1 MPGIKFGIKNYFA
14 VLSMLSCT
22 STWHLRAKEMV
33 YICNLNQTLL
43 FFVVVETYAKLKMT
57 ANYSRSNGQRKIKL
71 DGPNGE
77 KFLEDIEVY
86 TYTCS

>member
-1 MPGIKFGIKNYFA
+1 
-14 VLSMLSCT
+14 
-22 STWHLRAKEMV
+22 
-33 YICNLNQTLL
+33 
-43 FFVVVETYAKLKMT
+43 MT

>member
-1 MPGIKFGIKNYFA
+1 M
-14 VLSMLSCT
+14 
-22 STWHLRAKEMV
+22 
-33 YICNLNQTLL
+33 
-43 FFVVVETYAKLKMT
+43 KLKMT

>member
-1 MPGIKFGIKNYFA
+1 MGKEDSNLLGQ
-14 VLSMLSCT
+14 VRT
-22 STWHLRAKEMV
+22 HLRAKETV